1 MNTTTTTRSSRTLPS
16 DIIRLVAAE
25 AAQNAARDAAAA
37 AASATSDAVAGHGSP
52 EAVVDD
58 IANAT
63 AAREAAKIASATW
76 RRVPAARRAI
86 AERIARA
93 AENIAREAAR
103 LGDMYSG
110 STARRVRWATGAEMV
125 AIGDSIAAHASTRTE
140 AGEHYSSR
148 RAWRKTDATHTVV
161 LDPRHVETLVADEAL
176 RSASSNDGLRLIALA
191 PDGRATWVTRKGQ
204 QIVAESGWVVAAPVA
219 GVIGGRMT
227 YHSTVGRDHAERGLR
242 RKIAAHE
249 AELAR
254 AEAWRAA
261 AVERAAAEQRASSA
275 ATWAARHGGDA
286 QIAAAAR
293 EDRRVRLIARLCH
306 GVVATVADA
315 RDMGYC
321 APGIAAWQAAH
332 GLAKATSAPL
342 PVLVQSGN
350 RSAIALA
357 LRLARRV
364 AQHRPAAP
372 AAAPALT
379 A

>member
-1 MNTTTTTRSSRTLPS
+1 VNTPTTARSSRTLPS
-16 DIIRLVAAE
+16 DIARLVAAE
-25 AAQNAARDAAAA
+25 VAHTSVRDAAAA
-37 AASATSDAVAGHGSP
+37 ANAATAAAVAGYGSP
-52 EAVVDD
+52 EAVTTA

-63 AAREAAKIASATW
+63 AAREAAKIASAAW
-76 RRVPAARRAI
+76 RKVPASRRAI

-93 AENIAREAAR
+93 AERIAHDAAR
-103 LGDMYSG
+103 LGDIYSG

-125 AIGDSIAAHASTRTE
+125 ARGDSIAAHASTRTE
-140 AGEHYSSR
+140 AGEHYSRR
-148 RAWRKTDATHTVV
+148 RAWRKTDATHTVI
-161 LDPRHVETLVADEAL
+161 LDPRYVEALVADEAL

-191 PDGRATWVTRKGQ
+191 PDGRAVWVSRKGQ

-227 YHSTVGRDHAERGLR
+227 YHSTVSHEHAERGLR

-249 AELAR
+249 ADVAR
-254 AEAWRAA
+254 TEAWRAA
-261 AVERAAAEQRASSA
+261 AIERAAAEQRASSA
-275 ATWAARHGGDA
+275 AAWSARHGGDA

-364 AQHRPAAP
+364 AQHRPAA
-372 AAAPALT
+372 AAPAPT